1 MMSNGEPG
9 SVLLGTEDRASALAA
24 VKAML
29 RISSSDDD
37 ALIVA
42 LAETALG
49 LAEQFLGRVLI
60 ARTVQSVL
68 PALPGWQRLPAS
80 PVRAITLVE
89 AVTQDGPGAVL
100 PVSVLPVN
108 GYAIDIDP
116 RGDGWVRITDA
127 GGAAQVRVTST
138 AGQADGWAGIPSP
151 LRQGAVLLAAYLFS
165 ERDTSR
171 PPPAAITALWRP
183 FRGLAL
189 AAAVHA

>member
-60 ARTVQSVL
+60 VRTVQSVL

-89 AVTQDGPGAVL
+89 AVTQDGPVSAL
-100 PVSVLPVN
+100 PVDS
-108 GYAIDIDP
+108 YAIDIDP
-116 RGDGWVRITDA
+116 RGDGWVRIIDA
-127 GGAAQVRVTST
+127 GGAAQLRVTST